1 MWSTYSIKKNL
12 MKSSCRIVLN
22 NGLQSK
28 KATFWLRPKCD
39 HRVGWRHKP
48 ADKITDDIGMTH
60 DDLEAVLLLLGVSTV
75 DVAAEG
81 CLNASAVFVVLL
93 EDGREVESHL
103 CHMEGFWLNPPVST
117 ESIHDIAVHCREC
130 MKSFPSKMRP
140 TIWKCSP
147 KSLISCESQMS
158 ENGCEQLHCS
168 LWEILVV
175 TFTLMFQLFF
185 RSKPLLNKMFTR
197 GVDRIVTLIILFH
210 GLAAT
215 MFWARF

>member
-1 MWSTYSIKKNL
+1 MWSTYSIKKIQSYEKQL
-12 MKSSCRIVLN
+12 PHSFKH

-28 KATFWLRPKCD
+28 KATLWLRPKCD

-103 CHMEGFWLNPPVST
+103 CHMEGFSLNPPVST
-117 ESIHDIAVHCREC
+117 ESIHDTAVHCKEC

-140 TIWKCSP
+140 TIWKYYFS
-147 KSLISCESQMS
+147 
-158 ENGCEQLHCS
+158 
-168 LWEILVV
+168 
-175 TFTLMFQLFF
+175 
-185 RSKPLLNKMFTR
+185 
-197 GVDRIVTLIILFH
+197 
-210 GLAAT
+210 
-215 MFWARF
+215 